1 MTEFLVKCLRED
13 TRGGGGGRGMGGMGG
28 RELTGE
34 GSGR

>member
-13 TRGGGGGRGMGGMGG
+13 TRGGGMGGMGG

>member
-13 TRGGGGGRGMGGMGG
+13 TRGGGGMGGMGG